1 MDRFFFYMMWGFSG
15 VVNTDPYNCQ
25 LLMTP
30 SSLVVRVAAG
40 FTAEMMKGGNGT
52 TLARVNSEKLGNG
65 LELGSQVSLFYC

>member
-1 MDRFFFYMMWGFSG
+1 M
-15 VVNTDPYNCQ
+15 NTDPYNCQ

-65 LELGSQVSLFYC
+65 LELGSQVSFILLLDVIFLFHVSNFH